1 MARYVVKDLF
11 DFEETLVETDDL
23 DTAYAAAL
31 QRYADTDGE
40 CDVHLFDNETA
51 PFPGNEF
58 MYIEFWGEDED

>member
-11 DFEETLVETDDL
+11 ESEEILIETNDL
-23 DTAYAAAL
+23 NDAYATAL

-40 CDVHLFDNETA
+40 CEVLLFDNETA

-58 MYIEFWGEDED
+58 MSIEFWG